1 MHAGMGEC
9 KPTFGGQVGLE
20 GGEFQAHEQRTKDLG
35 CSDND
40 VQAREVAAL
49 RTCDEMRQM
58 LATLRSQMATL
69 LQSGVHANCRSGA
82 TADAASDREMMR
94 AVRAEL
100 EDTRAQLEQQR
111 AAAQDLQREVDAAH
125 REIQAKD
132 RQLACFLNSLPE
144 AQHQEEDDAAQSWEG
159 QRNSHFTSPRPLQN
173 TAALL

>member
-1 MHAGMGEC
+1 M
-9 KPTFGGQVGLE
+9 GLE

-40 VQAREVAAL
+40 MQAREVAAL
-49 RTCDEMRQM
+49 RTCDETRQM
-58 LATLRSQMATL
+58 LATLRCQMETL

-82 TADAASDREMMR
+82 TAVAASDREMMR
-94 AVRAEL
+94 AVQAEL

-132 RQLACFLNSLPE
+132 RQLASFLNSSPG
-144 AQHQEEDDAAQSWEG
+144 AQHQQECDAVQSWEG